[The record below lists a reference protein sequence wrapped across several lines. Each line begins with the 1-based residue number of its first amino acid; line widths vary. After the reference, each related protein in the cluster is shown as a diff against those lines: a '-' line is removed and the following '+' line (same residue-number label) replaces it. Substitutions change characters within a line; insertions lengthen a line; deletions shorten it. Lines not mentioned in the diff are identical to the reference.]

1 MTDNTRMVDLPW
13 VDGTTRTVPEGT
25 AYETE
30 AGLVYAARDGG
41 YSHGINPNKTWGEP
55 IRPHNSYSAAVRTF
69 TEAPE
74 PPVKVSVPTGLGAIV
89 SMPARPNE
97 PGFVLAREGWRG
109 LRTYDRYDP
118 SEIADRLRVG
128 ARVLFEGVDED
139 TP

>member
-1 MTDNTRMVDLPW
+1 MSRDNTRMVDLPW

-25 AYETE
+25 PYEMPDGYL
-30 AGLVYAARDGG
+30 AFARDGG
-41 YSHGINPNKTWGEP
+41 FSFEVGTGHFFRGHEAD
-55 IRPHNSYSAAVRTF
+55 SAAVRIL

-74 PPVKVSVPTGLGAIV
+74 PPVKVNVPTGLGAIV

-118 SEIADRLRVG
+118 SEIDGRLRVG